1 MASSFL
7 SLRLPTPSPP
17 TATSSPFFPNPLVRS
32 GRCSPPSS
40 TLVARVAGSA
50 AGAPSPLFNPR
61 GDPFLS
67 TLAAASPEQLA
78 AAAGSERRGED
89 HLPFLEIFQNAKLM
103 SSPAQVERSSSSYS
117 QHSPRRPPPDLPS
130 LLLHGRIVYIGM
142 PLVPAVTEL
151 IVAQLMYLDWMNSSE
166 PAYIYINSTGT
177 ARDDGEPVGMETEG
191 FAIYDAM
198 MRMKTE
204 VHTLCIG
211 AAAGHA
217 CLVLAAGKKGKRYM
231 FPHAKALIQQ
241 PRIPSY
247 GMMQASDVVIRAKEV
262 VHNRNTLVKLLARHT
277 GNVRTTCNHL
287 LVENFIFFSFFSW
300 DITVLYQPPEKIDK
314 VMRGPFYMDSLK
326 AKEFGVI
333 DKILWRGQEKYMSD
347 MLSPEDWDKVA
358 GVRGPGGM

>member
-7 SLRLPTPSPP
+7 SLRLPTPSPAP
-17 TATSSPFFPNPLVRS
+17 AASPLFSPNPLVRS
-32 GRCSPPSS
+32 ARCGAPSS
-40 TLVARVAGSA
+40 ALVARVYGSA
-50 AGAPSPLFNPR
+50 AGAPSPLFNPK

-67 TLAAASPEQLA
+67 TLAAASPEHLE
-78 AAAGSERRGED
+78 AAAGGEHRGED

-151 IVAQLMYLDWMNSSE
+151 IVAQLMYLDWMDSNE

-204 VHTLCIG
+204 VHTLCLG

-262 VHNRNTLVKLLARHT
+262 VHNRNTLVKLLSRHT
-277 GNVRTTCNHL
+277 GN
-287 LVENFIFFSFFSW
+287 
-300 DITVLYQPPEKIDK
+300 PPEKIDK

>member
-1 MASSFL
+1 MASASAFL
-7 SLRLPTPSPP
+7 SLRLPTPSPSP
-17 TATSSPFFPNPLVRS
+17 SASSPSVTLPLFRQARGGAV
-32 GRCSPPSS
+32 
-40 TLVARVAGSA
+40 LVARAAAGP

-61 GDPFLS
+61 EDPFLS

-78 AAAGSERRGED
+78 AAAGGERRGDD

-103 SSPAQVERSSSSYS
+103 ASPAQVERSSTSYS
-117 QHSPRRPPPDLPS
+117 EHRPRRPPPDLPS

-151 IVAQLMYLDWMNSSE
+151 VVAQLMYLEWMNSKE
-166 PAYIYINSTGT
+166 PVYIYINSTGT
-177 ARDDGEPVGMETEG
+177 ARDDGEPVGMESEG

-204 VHTLCIG
+204 IHTLCIG

-231 FPHAKALIQQ
+231 FPHAKAMIQQ

-262 VHNRNTLVKLLARHT
+262 VHNRNTLVKLLSRHT
-277 GNVRTTCNHL
+277 GN
-287 LVENFIFFSFFSW
+287 
-300 DITVLYQPPEKIDK
+300 PPEKIDK

-333 DKILWRGQEKYMSD
+333 DKILWRGQEKYMAD
-347 MLSPEDWDKVA
+347 MLSADEWDKVA
-358 GVRGPGGM
+358 GVRRPDLM

>member
-32 GRCSPPSS
+32 GRCSLPSS

-130 LLLHGRIVYIGM
+130 LLLH
-142 PLVPAVTEL
+142 
-151 IVAQLMYLDWMNSSE
+151 
-166 PAYIYINSTGT
+166 GT

-277 GNVRTTCNHL
+277 GN
-287 LVENFIFFSFFSW
+287 
-300 DITVLYQPPEKIDK
+300 PPEKIDK

>member
-1 MASSFL
+1 MASAASAFL
-7 SLRLPTPSPP
+7 SLRLPTPSPAP
-17 TATSSPFFPNPLVRS
+17 ASSSPSIPLPLLRQAR
-32 GRCSPPSS
+32 GGAASS
-40 TLVARVAGSA
+40 ALVAR

-61 GDPFLS
+61 ADPFLS
-67 TLAAASPEQLA
+67 TLAAASPEDLA
-78 AAAGSERRGED
+78 AASGGARRGED

-103 SSPAQVERSSSSYS
+103 ASPAQVERSSSSYS
-117 QHSPRRPPPDLPS
+117 QHRPRRPPPDLPS

-151 IVAQLMYLDWMNSSE
+151 VVAQLMYLEWMNSKE
-166 PAYIYINSTGT
+166 PVYIYINSTGT
-177 ARDDGEPVGMETEG
+177 ARDDGEPVGMESEG

-204 VHTLCIG
+204 IHTLCLG

-231 FPHAKALIQQ
+231 FPHAKAMIQQ

-247 GMMQASDVVIRAKEV
+247 GMMQASDVVIRAKEP
-262 VHNRNTLVKLLARHT
+262 A
-277 GNVRTTCNHL
+277 
-287 LVENFIFFSFFSW
+287 
-300 DITVLYQPPEKIDK
+300 EKIDK

-333 DKILWRGQEKYMSD
+333 DKILWRGQEKYMAD
-347 MLSPEDWDKVA
+347 MLSPDEWDKVA
-358 GVRGPGGM
+358 GVRRPEGM

>member
-7 SLRLPTPSPP
+7 SLRLPTPSPAP
-17 TATSSPFFPNPLVRS
+17 AASPFFSLNPLVRS
-32 GRCSPPSS
+32 ARCGAPSS
-40 TLVARVAGSA
+40 ALVARVAGSA
-50 AGAPSPLFNPR
+50 AGAPSPLFNPK

-67 TLAAASPEQLA
+67 KLAAASPEQLE
-78 AAAGSERRGED
+78 AAAGGEHRGED

-117 QHSPRRPPPDLPS
+117 QHRPRRPPPDLPS

-142 PLVPAVTEL
+142 PL
-151 IVAQLMYLDWMNSSE
+151 MYLDWMDSNE

-262 VHNRNTLVKLLARHT
+262 VHNRNTLVKLLSRHT
-277 GNVRTTCNHL
+277 GN
-287 LVENFIFFSFFSW
+287 
-300 DITVLYQPPEKIDK
+300 PPEKIDK

-347 MLSPEDWDKVA
+347 MLSPEEWDKVA
-358 GVRGPGGM
+358 GVRGPAGM

>member
-1 MASSFL
+1 MASTPTFL
-7 SLRLPTPSPP
+7 SLRLPTPSP
-17 TATSSPFFPNPLVRS
+17 AHAASSPSLPLPLLRQ
-32 GRCSPPSS
+32 GRGGGASS
-40 TLVARVAGSA
+40 ALVARA
-50 AGAPSPLFNPR
+50 APGAPSPLFNPR

-67 TLAAASPEQLA
+67 TLAAASPEDLA
-78 AAAGSERRGED
+78 AAAGGERRGDD

-103 SSPAQVERSSSSYS
+103 ASPAQVERSSSSYS
-117 QHSPRRPPPDLPS
+117 QHRPRRPPPDLPS

-151 IVAQLMYLDWMNSSE
+151 VVAQLMYLEWMNSKE
-166 PAYIYINSTGT
+166 PVYIYINSTGT
-177 ARDDGEPVGMETEG
+177 ARDDGEPVGMESEG

-198 MRMKTE
+198 MRMKAE
-204 VHTLCIG
+204 VLCIFYLQLNINHVIHTLCIG

-231 FPHAKALIQQ
+231 FPHAKAMIQQ

-262 VHNRNTLVKLLARHT
+262 VHNRNTLVKLLSRHT
-277 GNVRTTCNHL
+277 GN
-287 LVENFIFFSFFSW
+287 
-300 DITVLYQPPEKIDK
+300 PPEKIDK

-333 DKILWRGQEKYMSD
+333 DKILWRGQEKYMAD
-347 MLSPEDWDKVA
+347 MLSPDDWDKVA
-358 GVRGPGGM
+358 GVRRPDLM

>member
-1 MASSFL
+1 M
-7 SLRLPTPSPP
+7 
-17 TATSSPFFPNPLVRS
+17 
-32 GRCSPPSS
+32 
-40 TLVARVAGSA
+40 
-50 AGAPSPLFNPR
+50 
-61 GDPFLS
+61 
-67 TLAAASPEQLA
+67 
-78 AAAGSERRGED
+78 
-89 HLPFLEIFQNAKLM
+89 
-103 SSPAQVERSSSSYS
+103 
-117 QHSPRRPPPDLPS
+117 
-130 LLLHGRIVYIGM
+130 
-142 PLVPAVTEL
+142 VPAVTEL

-217 CLVLAAGKKGKRYM
+217 CLVLSAGKKGKRYM

-287 LVENFIFFSFFSW
+287 LVQIFIFFLFQLGYNSSLSATGENRQG
-300 DITVLYQPPEKIDK
+300 DERAILYGLFESQ
-314 VMRGPFYMDSLK
+314 
-326 AKEFGVI
+326 GV
-333 DKILWRGQEKYMSD
+333 WGN
-347 MLSPEDWDKVA
+347 
-358 GVRGPGGM
+358 

>member
-1 MASSFL
+1 MLSFKGQGPELRRQASAPTKLSTHTPLPELARTPRPSNTTTGHHGLLL

-17 TATSSPFFPNPLVRS
+17 TATSSPFFPNPLARS

-50 AGAPSPLFNPR
+50 AGAPSLLFNPR

-78 AAAGSERRGED
+78 AAAGGERRGED

-231 FPHAKALIQQ
+231 FPMPK
-241 PRIPSY
+241 
-247 GMMQASDVVIRAKEV
+247 VVY
-262 VHNRNTLVKLLARHT
+262 NRNTLVKLLARHT
-277 GNVRTTCNHL
+277 GN
-287 LVENFIFFSFFSW
+287 
-300 DITVLYQPPEKIDK
+300 
-314 VMRGPFYMDSLK
+314 
-326 AKEFGVI
+326 
-333 DKILWRGQEKYMSD
+333 ILWRGQEKYMSD

>member
-1 MASSFL
+1 MACRNSRIAAVICSGVRTRADGAGAEGAIAPEDA
-7 SLRLPTPSPP
+7 STPNAGTP
-17 TATSSPFFPNPLVRS
+17 AVW
-32 GRCSPPSS
+32 GSS
-40 TLVARVAGSA
+40 TDEDAGGGGLLNPVIDARSTSVFSVLVKI
-50 AGAPSPLFNPR
+50 L
-61 GDPFLS
+61 
-67 TLAAASPEQLA
+67 Q
-78 AAAGSERRGED
+78 
-89 HLPFLEIFQNAKLM
+89 
-103 SSPAQVERSSSSYS
+103 
-117 QHSPRRPPPDLPS
+117 
-130 LLLHGRIVYIGM
+130 
-142 PLVPAVTEL
+142 LVPAVTEL

-217 CLVLAAGKKGKRYM
+217 CLVLSAGKKGKRYM

-277 GNVRTTCNHL
+277 GN
-287 LVENFIFFSFFSW
+287 
-300 DITVLYQPPEKIDK
+300 PPEKIDK

>member
-1 MASSFL
+1 MASTSTFL
-7 SLRLPTPSPP
+7 SLRLPTLSPSHAAYSPSLP
-17 TATSSPFFPNPLVRS
+17 LPLLRQGRGGAASSA
-32 GRCSPPSS
+32 
-40 TLVARVAGSA
+40 LVARASP
-50 AGAPSPLFNPR
+50 GAPSPLFNPR

-67 TLAAASPEQLA
+67 TLAAASPEDLA
-78 AAAGSERRGED
+78 AAAGGDRRGED
-89 HLPFLEIFQNAKLM
+89 HLPFLEVFQNAKLM

-117 QHSPRRPPPDLPS
+117 QHRPRRPPPDLPS

-142 PLVPAVTEL
+142 PL
-151 IVAQLMYLDWMNSSE
+151 MYLEWMNSKE
-166 PAYIYINSTGT
+166 PVYIYINSTGT
-177 ARDDGEPVGMETEG
+177 ARDDGEPVGMESEG

-198 MRMKTE
+198 MRMKAE
-204 VHTLCIG
+204 IHTLCIG

-231 FPHAKALIQQ
+231 FPHAKAMIQQ

-277 GNVRTTCNHL
+277 GN
-287 LVENFIFFSFFSW
+287 
-300 DITVLYQPPEKIDK
+300 PPEKIDK

-333 DKILWRGQEKYMSD
+333 DKILWRGQEKYMAD
-347 MLSPEDWDKVA
+347 MLSPDDWDKVA
-358 GVRGPGGM
+358 GVRRPDLM

>member
-1 MASSFL
+1 MASASTFL
-7 SLRLPTPSPP
+7 SLRLPTPSPAH
-17 TATSSPFFPNPLVRS
+17 ATSSPSLPLTHLRQLR
-32 GRCSPPSS
+32 GGTTSS
-40 TLVARVAGSA
+40 ALVARAAGP

-67 TLAAASPEQLA
+67 TLAAASPEDLA
-78 AAAGSERRGED
+78 AAAGGEHRGED

-103 SSPAQVERSSSSYS
+103 ASPAQVERSSSSYS
-117 QHSPRRPPPDLPS
+117 QHRPRRPPPDLPS

-151 IVAQLMYLDWMNSSE
+151 VVAQLMYLEWMNSKE
-166 PAYIYINSTGT
+166 PVYIYINSTGT
-177 ARDDGEPVGMETEG
+177 ARDDGEPVGMESEG

-204 VHTLCIG
+204 IHTLCIG
-211 AAAGHA
+211 AAVGHA

-231 FPHAKALIQQ
+231 FPHAKAMIQQ

-277 GNVRTTCNHL
+277 GN
-287 LVENFIFFSFFSW
+287 
-300 DITVLYQPPEKIDK
+300 PPEKIDK

-333 DKILWRGQEKYMSD
+333 DKILWRGQEKYMAN
-347 MLSPEDWDKVA
+347 MLSPDDWDKVA
-358 GVRGPGGM
+358 GVRRPDPM